1 MQTSLAKW
9 KRDAEA
15 WYRKDSTMFEGL
27 LSRVE
32 KNVVRMRLLPY
43 GFKRY
48 TNGLSYVGKRK

>member
-27 LSRVE
+27 LRKVE
-32 KNVVRMRLLPY
+32 ENVVRMRLLLY
-43 GFKRY
+43 GSQLY
-48 TNGLSYVGKRK
+48 TNGLSRVGKRK